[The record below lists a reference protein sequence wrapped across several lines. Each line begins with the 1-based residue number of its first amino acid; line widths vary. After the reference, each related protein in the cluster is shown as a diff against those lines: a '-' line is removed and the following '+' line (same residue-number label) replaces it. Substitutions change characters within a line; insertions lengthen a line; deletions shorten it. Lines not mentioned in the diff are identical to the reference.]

1 MTDRSDETLEQARE
15 RLRKAAHEQSRFLDR
30 LGEPERALAR
40 LIAEVH
46 RRPEPEQAQV
56 LERFRR
62 DLERERQIL
71 DNLKVAEECLDDE
84 AAINVIADIR
94 HIRRPETLSAMQARV
109 DEARATPDDN
119 RTREEIETEALE
131 QVERQSEVLSRPMR
145 IQDLFRD
152 VQPPEWGIERH
163 GAFSAYPEGGALHA
177 APNPSGGWYWTAN
190 RKGAHAT
197 GTASTP
203 AIAVASAEAAYH
215 LMRLG

>member
-1 MTDRSDETLEQARE
+1 MTDRSDETLEEARA
-15 RLRKAAHEQSRFLDR
+15 RLRKAAQEQSRFLDR

-56 LERFRR
+56 LERCRR
-62 DLERERQIL
+62 DLERERQVL
-71 DNLKVAEECLDDE
+71 DNLKLVEECSDDE
-84 AAINVIADIR
+84 AVIDVIADIR
-94 HIRRPETLSAMQARV
+94 HVRSAEKLSAMQACV
-109 DEARATPDDN
+109 DEARAKPDDN
-119 RTREEIETEALE
+119 RTREEIETQGLA
-131 QVERQSEVLSRPMR
+131 QVERQSEVLSWPMR
-145 IQDLFRD
+145 IQDLLRD

-177 APNPSGGWYWTAN
+177 APSPSGGWYWTAS
-190 RKGAHAT
+190 REGAHAT

>member
-1 MTDRSDETLEQARE
+1 MTDRSDETLEEARE

-56 LERFRR
+56 LERCRR

-71 DNLKVAEECLDDE
+71 DNLKVAEESSDDE
-84 AAINVIADIR
+84 AAIDVIADIR
-94 HIRRPETLSAMQARV
+94 HIRRPEKLSAMQARV

-145 IQDLFRD
+145 IQSLFQD
-152 VQPPEWGIERH
+152 AAAQEWQIERH
-163 GAFSAYPEGGALHA
+163 GAFSAYPERGALHA
-177 APNPSGGWYWTAN
+177 APNPSGGWYWTAS
-190 RKGAHAT
+190 RERAHAT